1 MTVTPESDDL
11 IRLGTIMLLK
21 SSDEAIPDDLPDD
34 IGAPPTRASS
44 LAYKSVSG
52 KEISQFDYHA
62 VVTDECVVPIKIKR
76 MSRSDDRGRNSS
88 IWERGHKLHPQILQ
102 AYAKDETILNLV
114 VTNSELTGDKTH
126 FEAGDG
132 APIDQFFKLQR
143 VGLALQRKETNSEA
157 EENVEGL
164 MGDYH
169 IDETLDETE
178 ASVPGYSED
187 DVISVLSSN
196 DSDDSLNGSLDEN
209 IDRSPK
215 SN

>member
-76 MSRSDDRGRNSS
+76 MSRSDDRGRNS
-88 IWERGHKLHPQILQ
+88 
-102 AYAKDETILNLV
+102 
-114 VTNSELTGDKTH
+114 
-126 FEAGDG
+126 
-132 APIDQFFKLQR
+132 
-143 VGLALQRKETNSEA
+143 
-157 EENVEGL
+157 
-164 MGDYH
+164 
-169 IDETLDETE
+169 
-178 ASVPGYSED
+178 
-187 DVISVLSSN
+187 
-196 DSDDSLNGSLDEN
+196 
-209 IDRSPK
+209 
-215 SN
+215 